1 MWIPVEIIKER
12 ENPVIMDGIKSL
24 LKESYHISENEANLI
39 MNRASERSEGLIFD
53 YFPYVHSI
61 HELSDGI
68 RNTLDKHLNR
78 VDQEGIMVF
87 FSDQNVSQ
95 LPGSRLPV
103 RHRRGRQGQLGCS
116 ILYFKQTTK

>member
-78 VDQEGIMVF
+78 VDQEGIIVLKMVNEAAAWHAF
-87 FSDQNVSQ
+87 ECI
-95 LPGSRLPV
+95 
-103 RHRRGRQGQLGCS
+103 RRF
-116 ILYFKQTTK
+116 YKNKANHF